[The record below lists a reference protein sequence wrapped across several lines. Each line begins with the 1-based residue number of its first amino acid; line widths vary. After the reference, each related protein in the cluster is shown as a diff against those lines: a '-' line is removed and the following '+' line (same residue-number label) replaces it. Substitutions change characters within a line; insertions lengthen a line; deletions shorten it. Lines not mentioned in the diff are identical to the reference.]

1 VEFNRE
7 RMKAACQ
14 AGFMNA
20 MAAATYLSTR
30 NVPFRHAHE
39 IVAQAVQK
47 CIEKGCEL
55 EDLSLAELQEF
66 SPAFGPDIYEHLTLE
81 AVVACHDVPGGTAPH
96 RVEDA
101 LQEARQKLA
110 AMQEAHGTYA

>member
-1 VEFNRE
+1 MTIHLNPELEALIQKDVERGLYQSADE
-7 RMKAACQ
+7 
-14 AGFMNA
+14 
-20 MAAATYLSTR
+20 
-30 NVPFRHAHE
+30 VVAH
-39 IVAQAVQK
+39 AVQK
-47 CIEKGCEL
+47 CVERGCEL
-55 EDLSLAELQEF
+55 QDLSLAELQEL

-101 LQEARQKLA
+101 LQQARQKLA